1 MPTNYIDKIITTDNT
16 EYVISV
22 DLNNVQNADDLKA
35 IEGISGTSGLLKKT
49 ASNTWTL
56 DTSNYITSADVPEG
70 ASAYTGPIS
79 AVGTSSS
86 SGSDNGF
93 ARGDHVHNITKA
105 TVDTVLGTGSGTEK
119 FYREDGTWADPPG
132 GEYEIEVEEQSA
144 TGSAAVGSATT
155 AEPNYTP
162 SGDITMSTT
171 PVSISSVKSA
181 SINYWYN
188 NYKLYIYG
196 ITTNSSSQSFN
207 VPTEASFIGSGVKLA
222 LKEVE

>member
-56 DTSNYITSADVPEG
+56 DTSDYVTSEDIPEG

-86 SGSDNGF
+86 SGSNNGF

-105 TVDTVLGTGSGTEK
+105 TVDTVLGTGSGTER

-132 GEYEIEVEEQSA
+132 GEYEIEVEEQST
-144 TGSAAVGSATT
+144 TGSAVVGSATV
-155 AEPNYTP
+155 AEPNYIP
-162 SGDITMSTT
+162 SGDIVMSTVPIEIPT
-171 PVSISSVKSA
+171 VQSVSLNFGYGS
-181 SINYWYN
+181 
-188 NYKLYIYG
+188 YKLYIYG
-196 ITTNSSSQSFN
+196 IITNRSSQSFDL
-207 VPTEASFIGSGVKLA
+207 PTEASFIGSGVKLA